1 MRHKKDITKFGRN
14 KSHRKALMRNMA
26 ISFFQYQQIEKKK
39 KKAKQLSKIVEK
51 LITFGKKGDLAAYR
65 EINSFLNHPES
76 LKQIKNI
83 AEKYKDRN
91 SGYTQIIK
99 LFPRKGDGAEMAII
113 KLV

>member
-1 MRHKKDITKFGRN
+1 
-14 KSHRKALMRNMA
+14 MRNMA
-26 ISFFQYQQIEKKK
+26 ISFFQYKQIETTEE
-39 KKAKQLSKIVEK
+39 KAKQLSRIVEK

-76 LKQIKNI
+76 LKQIKDI
-83 AEKYKDRN
+83 VEKYKDKN

-99 LFPRKGDGAEMAII
+99 LFPRRGDGAEVAII